1 MIKVKQRC
9 PCGAVSCS
17 YQVDLTQ
24 GVLVFPTSPSG
35 ISGEGPA
42 QRMIETVV
50 PPPPDSVLEADPH
63 ARMDIR
69 AAIDRLRRE
78 RNAVILAHYY
88 QEGEIQDLADFVGD
102 SLDLSRKAAAT
113 DADVIVFCGVRFM
126 GEVAKILAPSR
137 TVLIPDAEAGC
148 SLESSCRPEAFRHF
162 RKRYPGH
169 VAITYINC
177 SAEVK
182 ALSDVIVTSSN
193 AEAIIRQIPE
203 DRPILFAP
211 DRHLGAYL
219 QKKTGREMVLWPG
232 TCIVHEQFSER
243 ELIKLKARHPQALVA
258 AHPECPDGIL
268 AHADHI
274 GSTRAILEF
283 VLNAKGREFIVGTE
297 RHIIHQMEK
306 AAPDKV
312 FFPVPGADGGCSCS
326 DCPFMARNTLEKIY
340 LALRNNAPRIELPD
354 ELRLAAL
361 KPLERMLEMSASVPV
376 ARG

>member
-1 MIKVKQRC
+1 MT
-9 PCGAVSCS
+9 
-17 YQVDLTQ
+17 D
-24 GVLVFPTSPSG
+24 
-35 ISGEGPA
+35 
-42 QRMIETVV
+42 TVV
-50 PPPPDSVLEADPH
+50 SPPPGSVAHADLQ
-63 ARMDIR
+63 ARLDLR

-102 SLDLSRKAAAT
+102 SLDLSRKAAGT

-137 TVLIPDAEAGC
+137 TVLIPDADAGC
-148 SLESSCRPEAFRHF
+148 SLEDSCRPEVFRHF
-162 RKRYPGH
+162 RERH
-169 VAITYINC
+169 RNHIAVTYINC

-193 AEAIIRQIPE
+193 AEMIIRQLPE

-219 QKKTGREMVLWPG
+219 ERRTGRTMTLWPG

-243 ELIKLKARHPQALVA
+243 ELIKLKMQHPDALVA
-258 AHPECPDGIL
+258 AHPECPTGIL
-268 AHADHI
+268 THAHHI

-283 VLNAKGREFIVGTE
+283 VLKAKGKEFIIATE
-297 RHIIHQMEK
+297 QHIIHQMEK

-326 DCPFMARNTLEKIY
+326 NCPFMALNTLEKIY
-340 LALRNNAPRIELPD
+340 LTLLNNAPRIELP
-354 ELRLAAL
+354 EPMRLAAL
-361 KPLERMLEMSASVPV
+361 KPLERMLEMSASVPIGLASATWV
-376 ARG
+376 PSAARD

>member
-1 MIKVKQRC
+1 M
-9 PCGAVSCS
+9 
-17 YQVDLTQ
+17 TN
-24 GVLVFPTSPSG
+24 
-35 ISGEGPA
+35 
-42 QRMIETVV
+42 TVV
-50 PPPPDSVLEADPH
+50 LPSRGSLPEADLA
-63 ARMDIR
+63 ARVDFH

-88 QEGEIQDLADFVGD
+88 QDGEIQDLADFVGD
-102 SLDLSRKAAAT
+102 SLDLSRRAAAT

-126 GEVAKILAPSR
+126 GEVAKILSPSR

-148 SLESSCRPEAFRHF
+148 SLEDSCRPEAFRQF
-162 RKRYPGH
+162 RNRYPDH
-169 VAITYINC
+169 IAITYINC

-193 AEAIIRQIPE
+193 AEAIIRQLPE

-219 QKKTGREMVLWPG
+219 QRKTSRAMTLWPG

-243 ELIKLKARHPQALVA
+243 ELIKLKALHPQALIA
-258 AHPECPDGIL
+258 AHPECPAGIL
-268 AHADHI
+268 SHANHI

-283 VLNAKGREFIVGTE
+283 VLHSKNREFIIGTE

-312 FFPVPGADGGCSCS
+312 FLPIPGADGGCSCS
-326 DCPFMARNTLEKIY
+326 NCPFMARNTLEKIY
-340 LALRNNAPRIELPD
+340 LALRNNAPRIELP
-354 ELRLAAL
+354 EPLRLAAL
-361 KPLERMLEMSASVPV
+361 KPLEKMLEMSVSVPM
-376 ARG
+376 AAG